1 MKQGEFEAIA
11 FSKSR
16 EDQHLVMDEP
26 PEKWWERIDP
36 RYGPV
41 WDGRT
46 EREKKALALYFL
58 PHNSAKTLLVPTR
71 CRSDKLTR
79 LCSDKL
85 THWDVV
91 WRG

>member
-1 MKQGEFEAIA
+1 MPSELLAGELQCQVNPLGGQGFKGFVVFQLLRHQGHQGLRDKLGGA
-11 FSKSR
+11 F
-16 EDQHLVMDEP
+16 
-26 PEKWWERIDP
+26 
-36 RYGPV
+36 
-41 WDGRT
+41 
-46 EREKKALALYFL
+46 
-58 PHNSAKTLLVPTR
+58 TLMHIR